1 MGRWAQEE
9 RACAHSQQMRVYVKK
24 EMDLGGRMLEKPELV
39 GAREDTCEICFSKP
53 QGEKDKLGK
62 RGQSP
67 LHDINCCLISCKIP
81 VL

>member
-1 MGRWAQEE
+1 
-9 RACAHSQQMRVYVKK
+9 MRVYVKK

-62 RGQSP
+62 RG
-67 LHDINCCLISCKIP
+67 
-81 VL
+81 